1 MNPRGL
7 PWRTLLIGAL
17 LAAGALA
24 VDQLVTNCLRSDPVR
39 GVVEQII
46 GLLLSAG
53 PWVLIPAI
61 LAAFPNR
68 WRLCVGFLTP
78 ALVSTA
84 LLHLLKWAIGRAR
97 PRLGL
102 GAFHFAPF
110 SGADSCD
117 AFPSGHAVATGA
129 IALLLGIYFPRARC
143 VFYVLALLIGVER
156 ILHDWH
162 FLSDVL
168 AGWVL
173 AGTVVYGCVRVLG
186 PGFYQRELPTS
197 PA

>member
-1 MNPRGL
+1 M
-7 PWRTLLIGAL
+7 
-17 LAAGALA
+17 
-24 VDQLVTNCLRSDPVR
+24 TNYLTSEPAR
-39 GVVEQII
+39 GVLERVI

-53 PWVLIPAI
+53 PWVLILAI

-68 WRLCVGFLTP
+68 WRLCAGFLTP
-78 ALVSTA
+78 VLVSTA
-84 LLHLLKWAIGRAR
+84 LLHLSKWAIGRAR

-102 GAFHFAPF
+102 GPFHFAPF
-110 SGADSCD
+110 SGAEYCD

-129 IALLLGIYFPRARC
+129 DCAAARHLLPAGRW
-143 VFYVLALLIGVER
+143 VFYILALLIGLDR
-156 ILHDWH
+156 IVTNWH

-173 AGTVVYGCVRVLG
+173 AGTVVYGCVRILG
-186 PGFYQRELPTS
+186 PGFYQRELPGP